1 MTARAVCL
9 RIIAVLLS
17 LSWLLGCSNEPA
29 KQNVALP
36 AENPGAACHVAILGD
51 VTRNDL
57 LRNLANAHG
66 VTVKASGVRKV
77 AEAGSLRFLSSDEDS
92 ISVQAALAWDAD
104 LILLAVDATQGPL
117 PVHRE
122 HVLVSRQMAAPVVVI
137 AFTKS
142 RSIDDPGLLELEEL
156 EMREL
161 LNTYALPGD
170 TAPCVFDHQAT
181 KIPAGSKASKG
192 PLQIVASLG
201 AIAKKRYAPDKTRE
215 EKRFKASIYSLTAQ
229 EAFMRDVALPVK
241 SGPATALVGSES
253 VAAEITAAREIAPG
267 ENGEVEILFERP
279 IRVGDGQRFLL
290 MNRQHVSA
298 AGFFLAKD
306 AASR

>member
-1 MTARAVCL
+1 
-9 RIIAVLLS
+9 
-17 LSWLLGCSNEPA
+17 
-29 KQNVALP
+29 
-36 AENPGAACHVAILGD
+36 
-51 VTRNDL
+51 
-57 LRNLANAHG
+57 
-66 VTVKASGVRKV
+66 
-77 AEAGSLRFLSSDEDS
+77 LRFLSSEEDG

-104 LILLAVDATQGPL
+104 VILLAVDATQGPL
-117 PVHRE
+117 AVHRE

-142 RSIDDPGLLELEEL
+142 RSIDDPKLLELEEL

-161 LNTYALPGD
+161 LNSYALPGD
-170 TAPCVFDHQAT
+170 TGPCVFDHQAT

-201 AIAKKRYAPDKTRE
+201 AIAKKRNAPDKTRE

-229 EAFMRDVALPVK
+229 EAFSRDVALPVK
-241 SGPATALVGSES
+241 TGPTTALVGSES
-253 VAAEITAAREIAPG
+253 VAAEITVAREIAPG
-267 ENGEVEILFERP
+267 GNGEVEILFERP

-306 AASR
+306 AGSR